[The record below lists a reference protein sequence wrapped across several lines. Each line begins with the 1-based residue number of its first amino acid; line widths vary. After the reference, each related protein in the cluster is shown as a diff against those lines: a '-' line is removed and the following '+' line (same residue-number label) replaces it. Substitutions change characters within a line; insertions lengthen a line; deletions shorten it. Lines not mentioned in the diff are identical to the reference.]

1 MTVVLETINLSKRF
15 TGIVATTTFRCEF
28 RRELGTP

>member
-15 TGIVATTTFRCEF
+15 TGIVASSNVS
-28 RRELGTP
+28 LKIAK